1 MIFNAIGPIKSDS
14 LINSNVVFF
23 SETTAHKILKKEEAA
38 RTDLDIDGGK
48 LSASQSS
55 YFASNFKCRRQIM
68 NKNVGGLTKWQG
80 KVLCFRGTGS
90 SSKVI
95 ALPQLP
101 EPVESFCL

>member
-1 MIFNAIGPIKSDS
+1 MISNAIEPIKPRS
-14 LINSNVVFF
+14 LTNSNVVFF
-23 SETTAHKILKKEEAA
+23 SEAPSHKILLKEEAA
-38 RTDLDIDGGK
+38 RIDLDLDGSK
-48 LSASQSS
+48 LSASPSS
-55 YFASNFKCRRQIM
+55 YFASNVKCRRQIM
-68 NKNVGGLTKWQG
+68 NKIVGGLTKWQG